1 MRPVVKL
8 YWTRVVMGII
18 AGVITAITAT
28 FFDPTSLTTL
38 INSITIALLVYFV
51 SYYILKPMFKDKI
64 EKQSK
69 ILSTGIGIYF
79 FAWLAFFV
87 LFYTIIQAVTMA

>member
-18 AGVITAITAT
+18 AGVITAIIAT
-28 FFDPTSLTTL
+28 FFDPTTLTTL

-87 LFYTIIQAVTMA
+87 LFYTIIHAVTMA

>member
-1 MRPVVKL
+1 MRPLVKL
-8 YWTRVVMGII
+8 YWTRVVLGII
-18 AGVITAITAT
+18 AGVITAAVAAT
-28 FFDPTSLTTL
+28 VFDPTTLTTL

-51 SYYILKPMFKDKI
+51 SYYILKPMFKGKI
-64 EKQSK
+64 EKESK

-87 LFYTIIQAVTMA
+87 LFYTIIQSITA

>member
-28 FFDPTSLTTL
+28 FFDPTTLTTL

-87 LFYTIIQAVTMA
+87 LFYTIIQSVTMA